1 MPDSRHFIAPFVGGL
16 NTEQSDVQDLPATT
30 SDELNC
36 SIYPG
41 LIRGRRY
48 GMNIE
53 RDGQV
58 LRMTTKNKPRVFQ
71 GYFWMNVAKTST
83 DFVVYQV
90 DTMLY
95 FYTAGTR
102 PFSDSLNSA
111 GLDISSYVTDINNF
125 YNYPIKFITGG
136 GYLMAVSKYM
146 EPLKISYNFD
156 QGQFDVEIIN
166 IQIRDL
172 DGVPDG
178 LKVDEVQGTL
188 TDEHHYNLLNQGWT
202 EANINAYHTAQNN
215 YPPNNFQW
223 FIGKDSSGN
232 YSTTELLKHYFGN
245 TPAPKGHFVVNYFN
259 KNRAAVSGI
268 TSGSARTA
276 TYTLDT
282 TWWG

>member
-48 GMNIE
+48 GMAIE

-58 LRMTTKNKPRVFQ
+58 LRMTTKDKPRVFQ
-71 GYFWMNVAKTST
+71 GYFWMNVSKTAT
-83 DFVVYQV
+83 DFIVYQV
-90 DTMLY
+90 DTLLA
-95 FYTAGTR
+95 FFTASTR
-102 PFSDSLNSA
+102 PFSNSLNTA
-111 GLDISSYVTDINNF
+111 MLDVSSYVTDINSF
-125 YNYPIKFITGG
+125 YKYPIKFISGG

-156 QGQFDVEIIN
+156 AGQFDVEVIN
-166 IQIRDL
+166 MQIRDL

-178 LKVDEVQGTL
+178 LKIDETPATL
-188 TDEHHYNLLNQGWT
+188 TDYHKYNLLNQGWNT
-202 EANINAYHTAQNN
+202 TNINAYHTSQGN

-259 KNRAAVSGI
+259 KNRSVVSGI
-268 TSGSARTA
+268 TSGAARTA
-276 TYTLDT
+276 TYTQDT

>member
-53 RDGQV
+53 RDGRV
-58 LRMTTKNKPRVFQ
+58 LRMTTKDKPRVFQ

-90 DTMLY
+90 DTKLF

-111 GLDISSYVTDINNF
+111 GLDLSSYVTDINNF
-125 YNYPIKFITGG
+125 YNYPIKFISGG

-156 QGQFDVEIIN
+156 QGQFDIEIIN

-178 LKVDEVQGTL
+178 LKVDETQVTL

-202 EANINAYHTAQNN
+202 TATINAYHTAQNN

-245 TPAPKGHFVVNYFN
+245 TPAPKGHFIVNYFN

>member
-1 MPDSRHFIAPFVGGL
+1 MPDSRHFIAPFIGGL

-58 LRMTTKNKPRVFQ
+58 LRLITKDKPRVFQ
-71 GYFWMNVAKTST
+71 GYFWMNVAKTPA
-83 DFVVYQV
+83 DFIVYQV
-90 DTMLY
+90 DTQLF
-95 FYTAGTR
+95 FYSASTR
-102 PFSDSLNSA
+102 PFSDSLNEAS
-111 GLDISSYVTDINNF
+111 LNISEYVTDEKNF
-125 YNYPIKFITGG
+125 YSYPIKFIAGG
-136 GYLMAVSKYM
+136 GYLIAVSKYM
-146 EPLKISYNFD
+146 EPLKITYNFD

-166 IQIRDL
+166 MQIRDL

-178 LKVDEVQGTL
+178 LRVDETEATL
-188 TDEHHYNLLNQGWT
+188 SIYHHYNLLNQGWT
-202 EANINAYHTAQNN
+202 ETNINAYHTAEGS

-223 FIGKDSSGN
+223 FVGKDSSGN
-232 YSTTELLKHYFGN
+232 YSTAELLKHYFGN
-245 TPAPKGHFVVNYFN
+245 TPAPKGHFIVNYYN
-259 KNRAAVSGI
+259 KNRAKASGI
-268 TSGSARTA
+268 TSGASRTA